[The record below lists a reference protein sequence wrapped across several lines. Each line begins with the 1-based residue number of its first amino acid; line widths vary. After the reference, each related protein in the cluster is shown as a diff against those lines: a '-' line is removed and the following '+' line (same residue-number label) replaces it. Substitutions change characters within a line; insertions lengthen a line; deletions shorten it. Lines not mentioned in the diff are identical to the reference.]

1 LSVFNQSRSNVIKLI
16 FLAAIGVIVVR
27 LFMLQVVSGK
37 YSQLAKD
44 NAIYAKRK
52 YPGRG
57 IIFDRHGKAIL
68 NNTTMYDLM
77 VTPAEMKNVDT
88 SYLCDVLGI
97 DAAEFRERIINSIIK
112 NGRFR
117 PSVFQPLLT
126 TAQHARLE
134 EGKYR
139 FASGF
144 DLIERPVR
152 IYPFSAA
159 ANVLGYLGEVD
170 SNFLKKHKDE
180 GYQIGD
186 YTGID
191 GLEKSYEK
199 VLMGQRGV
207 EYLIKDNFN
216 RIKGPYENGSFD
228 TPAVAGRNLHL
239 SLDIELQKMGEKLM
253 NNKIGSIVA
262 IDPATGGILA
272 MVSSPTYDPNYL
284 TGADRRRHYAELLL
298 DPRTPLFNRTVQA
311 KYSPGSTF
319 KTLVGLVGLN
329 EGVITTSTAFT
340 CPGGYYGCG
349 RRMGCHA
356 NGTYSLR
363 GAITYSCN
371 AYFANV
377 FRRTIDQ
384 QGRYPGID
392 SALNRWAFYMNQFGL
407 GRKLGVD
414 LPSEKAGNIP
424 TAKTYNKVF
433 GDGRWNSCSMV
444 SVSIG
449 QGEVDAT
456 MIQVANEM
464 AYLANKG
471 WYYTPHMVD
480 SIQGGD
486 PGKVLERF
494 RKKNIPITV
503 ADSIFEAVHDGMQ
516 GVMEEGTARA
526 AKVPG
531 ITVCGK
537 TGTVENAIR
546 GVKQKDHAFF
556 AAFAPRENPRIAIAV
571 ICENAGFGATSA
583 APIASLMIEQ
593 YLKDSVT
600 DKRRKAQIE
609 SIAKMNLIPPRIYAE
624 LRRQDSARH
633 ARDTAYLIE
642 KGFIKIMK
650 DSLGLEDIEELGDLK
665 VKDKKKLEE
674 EAKMKAEAERKK
686 KQQPEKQPAD
696 DDKQKPG
703 AILPDNRRKTEP
715 DTLKQR

>member
-1 LSVFNQSRSNVIKLI
+1 MSVFNQSRSNVIKLI
-16 FLAAIGVIVVR
+16 FLAAFAVIAVR
-27 LFMLQVVSGK
+27 LFTLQVISGK

-44 NAIYAKRK
+44 NAVYAKRK
-52 YPGRG
+52 YPSRG
-57 IIFDRHGKAIL
+57 IVFDRHGKAIL
-68 NNTTMYDLM
+68 NNTTSYDL
-77 VTPAEMKNVDT
+77 VITPAEMKNVDT
-88 SYLCDVLGI
+88 AYLCDVLNI
-97 DAAEFRERIINSIIK
+97 DTAEFRERVITAIIK

-126 TAQHARLE
+126 PAQHARLE

-144 DLIERPVR
+144 DLQERPVR
-152 IYPFSAA
+152 IYPFNAA

-170 SNFLKKHKDE
+170 SNFLKKHREE

-199 VLMGQRGV
+199 VLMGQRGI
-207 EYLIKDNFN
+207 EYLIKDNYN
-216 RIKGPYENGSFD
+216 RIKGPYEKGRFD
-228 TPAVAGRNLHL
+228 TPSIAGRNLHL
-239 SLDIELQKMGEKLM
+239 SLDIALQQMGEKLM
-253 NNKIGSIVA
+253 ANKIGSIVA
-262 IDPATGGILA
+262 IDPATGGVLA

-284 TGADRRRHYAELLL
+284 TGADRKRHYAELLL
-298 DPRTPLFNRTVQA
+298 DPRTPLYNRTVQA

-319 KTLVGLVGLN
+319 KTLVGLVGLT
-329 EGVITTSTAFT
+329 EGVVTTSTAFG
-340 CPGGYYGCG
+340 CPGAYYGCG

-356 NGTYSLR
+356 AGTYSLR
-363 GAITYSCN
+363 GAIAHSCN
-371 AYFANV
+371 SYFANV
-377 FRRTIDQ
+377 FRRTVDNTA
-384 QGRYPGID
+384 YPGVD
-392 SALNRWAFYMNQFGL
+392 SALNKWAYYMNQFGL
-407 GRKLGVD
+407 GRRLGVD

-433 GDGRWNSCSMV
+433 GEKRWNSCSMV

-456 MIQVANEM
+456 MVQVANEM

-471 WYYTPHMVD
+471 WFYTPHLVD
-480 SIQGGD
+480 SIHGGD
-486 PGKVLERF
+486 PDGILEKY
-494 RKKNIPITV
+494 RKKNVPLQI
-503 ADSIFEAVHDGMQ
+503 ADSIFVAIQDGMQ
-516 GVMEEGTARA
+516 DVMEEGTATA

-537 TGTVENAIR
+537 TGTVENAYK

-571 ICENAGFGATSA
+571 ICENAGFGASSA

-593 YLKDSVT
+593 YLKDSIT
-600 DKRRKAQIE
+600 DKRRKAQVE

-633 ARDTAYLIE
+633 AKDTAYLIE

-650 DSLGLEDIEELGDLK
+650 DSLGLEDIEDLDDVK
-665 VKDKKKLEE
+665 LKDKKKSEE
-674 EAKMKAEAERKK
+674 EKKKAEAERKRK
-686 KQQPEKQPAD
+686 EQQDKSPAN
-696 DDKQKPG
+696 DDKQKTEG
-703 AILPDNRRKTEP
+703 ILPDNRRKPEP
-715 DTLKQR
+715 DTLKQ